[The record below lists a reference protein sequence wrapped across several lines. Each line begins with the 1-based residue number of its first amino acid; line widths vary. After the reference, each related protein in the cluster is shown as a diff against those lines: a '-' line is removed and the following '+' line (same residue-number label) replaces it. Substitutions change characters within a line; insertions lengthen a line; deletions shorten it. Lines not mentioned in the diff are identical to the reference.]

1 MATLDELINRM
12 YDMVQDAKRAFRW
25 PARSASSERDQ
36 MLDLLDELRSTLPN
50 DLQAAQD
57 IVAKRNDLLASGNR
71 EAEAIRR
78 KAEEDARQMVSRP
91 RSLSP
96 PAKRPRKCRA
106 TPKSRR
112 ASCAELPTSTAR
124 TPSSAPRRLSPSRST
139 RSARPV
145 SASRAS
151 QSKHEDHGDCFA
163 AVPLFLFRGKSVQ
176 DGKSTRQTS
185 RNKCSSCKICSKS
198 RIQSGKLLQNITN

>member
-12 YDMVQDAKRAFRW
+12 YDMVQDAKGIPLAGEKCIL
-25 PARSASSERDQ
+25 ERDQ

-57 IVAKRNDLLASGNR
+57 IVAKRNDLLASGKR

-78 KAEEDARQMVSRP
+78 KAEEDARQMVSETEIVVAARKKAKEVQGNAEIQA
-91 RSLSP
+91 RELRRVANEYCEDTLKRTEEAVALSLDEVRKARQRFKSI
-96 PAKRPRKCRA
+96 AKI
-106 TPKSRR
+106 T
-112 ASCAELPTSTAR
+112 
-124 TPSSAPRRLSPSRST
+124 
-139 RSARPV
+139 
-145 SASRAS
+145 
-151 QSKHEDHGDCFA
+151 GDCFA

-185 RNKCSSCKICSKS
+185 NKCSE
-198 RIQSGKLLQNITN
+198 LQNLLKIANTER

>member
-1 MATLDELINRM
+1 
-12 YDMVQDAKRAFRW
+12 
-25 PARSASSERDQ
+25 

-57 IVAKRNDLLASGNR
+57 IVAKRNDLLASGKR

-78 KAEEDARQMVSRP
+78 KAEEDARQMVSETEIVVAAR
-91 RSLSP
+91 
-96 PAKRPRKCRA
+96 KRPRKCRA

-112 ASCAELPTSTAR
+112 ASCAELPMSTAR

-151 QSKHEDHGDCFA
+151 QSKHEDHGG
-163 AVPLFLFRGKSVQ
+163 LFRGGPSFSVSWEKCAGRKKHAANFEQVFGAAKSAQNREYRAV
-176 DGKSTRQTS
+176 
-185 RNKCSSCKICSKS
+185 NFCKI
-198 RIQSGKLLQNITN
+198 

>member
-12 YDMVQDAKRAFRW
+12 YDMVQDAKGIPLAGEKCIL
-25 PARSASSERDQ
+25 ERDQ

-57 IVAKRNDLLASGNR
+57 IVAKRNDLLASGKR

-78 KAEEDARQMVSRP
+78 QAEEDERRNPGARAAQSCQRVLRGHPQAHRGGCRP
-91 RSLSP
+91 LARRGPQGPSALQEH
-96 PAKRPRKCRA
+96 RKVNMKI
-106 TPKSRR
+106 T
-112 ASCAELPTSTAR
+112 
-124 TPSSAPRRLSPSRST
+124 
-139 RSARPV
+139 
-145 SASRAS
+145 
-151 QSKHEDHGDCFA
+151 GDCFA

-185 RNKCSSCKICSKS
+185 NKCSE
-198 RIQSGKLLQNITN
+198 LQNLLKIANTER

>member
-12 YDMVQDAKRAFRW
+12 YDMVQDAKGIPLAGEKCIL
-25 PARSASSERDQ
+25 ERDQ

-57 IVAKRNDLLASGNR
+57 IVAKRNDLLASGKR

-78 KAEEDARQMVSRP
+78 KAEEDARQMVSETEIVVAARKK
-91 RSLSP
+91 
-96 PAKRPRKCRA
+96 AKEVQGNAEIQAREL
-106 TPKSRR
+106 RR
-112 ASCAELPTSTAR
+112 VPTSTAR
-124 TPSSAPRRLSPSRST
+124 TPSSAPRRRLPSRST

-151 QSKHEDHGDCFA
+151 QSKHEDHGG
-163 AVPLFLFRGKSVQ
+163 LFRGGPSFSV
-176 DGKSTRQTS
+176 SWE
-185 RNKCSSCKICSKS
+185 KCAGWKKHAANFEQVFGVAKICSKS